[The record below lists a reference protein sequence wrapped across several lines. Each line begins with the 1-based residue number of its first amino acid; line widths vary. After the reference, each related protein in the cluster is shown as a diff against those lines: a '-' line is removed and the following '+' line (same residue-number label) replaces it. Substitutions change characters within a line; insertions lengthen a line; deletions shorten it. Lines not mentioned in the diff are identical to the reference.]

1 MQGAFCG
8 CAVEVIMDRNTII
21 RTEGITKKYNLY
33 ARPQDR
39 FREAV
44 GLTRKTLHNDFYALN
59 GISFDVKKGETVG
72 IIGTNGSGKSTLL
85 KIITGVLKPTSGTV
99 HVEGRISALLELGA
113 GFNQEYTGLENIF
126 LNGRMMGYSRKEME
140 EKVPNIVNF
149 ADIGEFINQPV
160 KTYSSGMF
168 ARLAFAVA
176 INVEPDIL
184 IVDEALSVGDLF
196 FQNKCFRK
204 FEDLKSKGVTIL
216 FVSHDISSV
225 RQMCSRV
232 LWIEKGVQ
240 KVFDQSDLVCDM
252 YMDEKRMAM
261 NQITTKDKSE
271 HEIEVTALQQRKRYP
286 RIINGKDRFGSSEV
300 QIVSAFFTS
309 LEGDIVNSLEVDK
322 DYQAHVAFNALADM
336 NNIIVGFVLENNKGL
351 PVFDINNY
359 INQQETI
366 SVCRDQTIEIVYSF
380 RLPRILKGTYL
391 VSAAIAEGTQEAN
404 EILTWLHGIADLEV
418 INMGYNSSY
427 IEIPADIKVFSI
439 ATSQV
444 EFY

>member
-1 MQGAFCG
+1 
-8 CAVEVIMDRNTII
+8 MDKDII
-21 RTEGITKKYNLY
+21 ICTDGVTKKYNLY

-44 GLTRKTLHNDFYALN
+44 GFCRKALHSDFYALN
-59 GISFDVKKGETVG
+59 NISFDVDKGETVG

-85 KIITGVLKPTSGTV
+85 KIITGVQKPTSGNV

-126 LNGRMMGYSRKEME
+126 LNGRMMGYTRKEME
-140 EKVPNIVNF
+140 TRVQAIIEF
-149 ADIGEFINQPV
+149 AEIGEFIHQPV

-204 FEDLKSKGVTIL
+204 FEELKSRGITIL

-240 KVFDQSDLVCDM
+240 NIFGQSDLVCDM
-252 YMDEKRMAM
+252 YMDMKRLKM
-261 NQITTKDKSE
+261 NQGHVGTTHGASQYLNSTLIGNHAVFPKVQWKNSAIESDK
-271 HEIEVTALQQRKRYP
+271 
-286 RIINGKDRFGSSEV
+286 V
-300 QIVSAFFTS
+300 QIVSFF
-309 LEGDIVNSLEVDK
+309 
-322 DYQAHVAFNALADM
+322 LADSQQHAVNYM
-336 NNIIVGFVLENNKGL
+336 QVDNNYSFHVVAKLMEDMDGLILGVVMENNKGIPL
-351 PVFDINNY
+351 YDFNNY
-359 INQQETI
+359 INAGKVI
-366 SVCRDQTIEIVYSF
+366 SGKKNQYIEVIFSF
-380 RLPRILKGTYL
+380 KLPRVMKGTYL
-391 VSAAIAEGTQEAN
+391 AAAAVAQGTQE
-404 EILTWLHGIADLEV
+404 EHIMLSWLHGVQQIEV
-418 INMGYNSSY
+418 INPGYNSSY
-427 IEIPADIKVFSI
+427 IEIPAKTTCNIYEADNVDI
-439 ATSQV
+439 A
-444 EFY
+444 